1 MGNLKS
7 DILTAFFIFFYI
19 VSYEAQKASE
29 ILINYHS
36 LKNKSVKLE
45 KQASTNFGEAKKIA
59 TSEWLKLIN
68 QGYFNATIDSIQFE
82 LNKYVAYLNEGYK
95 VNINTTLEGEKS
107 NNQFDLNQLEKLH
120 LEDYPNEFK
129 KIINDFNDSGFPFAN
144 IDISSADFN
153 SNTLNFKLRIDK
165 GPLVKID
172 TLINPELNNKQ
183 YKLLKRLIDI
193 KTGSLFNYQKI
204 KEIENNISK
213 LNYIKSL
220 RPPAYEFV
228 DGKAK
233 IYTYVKIK
241 SFNNANGIIGIQPD
255 NNGQIQ
261 FTGNIMLN
269 LNNNFNAGERIEF
282 KWRRMFNASQNLIS
296 SFNLPYLLGSPF
308 EFDGSLN
315 MIRKDSSFFNFD
327 ASINLCY
334 SKGPQNRIGIIL
346 SQNQSTNVQQSDYN
360 YTATKSFGFLIDHNQ
375 LNKSINPTNGWRI
388 HSSLLTGNKQTLLTT
403 SDELVRTPNYKLNFH
418 YQQHF
423 RIHKKITIK
432 EQLKV
437 NTTVNEQLFENELE
451 RIGGYNS
458 IRGFDEESIW
468 VSSFGISNTEIHFL
482 LDNESSVFIFSDWAW
497 TETKLTQGYENR
509 WIKSIGLGTT
519 VGFNN
524 GLLNLVY
531 GLGSSFGEPTLLKT
545 GKIHIGFTSFF

>member
-1 MGNLKS
+1 M
-7 DILTAFFIFFYI
+7 
-19 VSYEAQKASE
+19 
-29 ILINYHS
+29 
-36 LKNKSVKLE
+36 
-45 KQASTNFGEAKKIA
+45 
-59 TSEWLKLIN
+59 
-68 QGYFNATIDSIQFE
+68 
-82 LNKYVAYLNEGYK
+82 KYL
-95 VNINTTLEGEKS
+95 
-107 NNQFDLNQLEKLH
+107 
-120 LEDYPNEFK
+120 
-129 KIINDFNDSGFPFAN
+129 
-144 IDISSADFN
+144 
-153 SNTLNFKLRIDK
+153 
-165 GPLVKID
+165 
-172 TLINPELNNKQ
+172 
-183 YKLLKRLIDI
+183 
-193 KTGSLFNYQKI
+193 
-204 KEIENNISK
+204 
-213 LNYIKSL
+213 
-220 RPPAYEFV
+220 
-228 DGKAK
+228 
-233 IYTYVKIK
+233 
-241 SFNNANGIIGIQPD
+241 
-255 NNGQIQ
+255 
-261 FTGNIMLN
+261 
-269 LNNNFNAGERIEF
+269 
-282 KWRRMFNASQNLIS
+282 
-296 SFNLPYLLGSPF
+296 
-308 EFDGSLN
+308 
-315 MIRKDSSFFNFD
+315 
-327 ASINLCY
+327 
-334 SKGPQNRIGIIL
+334 GPQNRIGIIL

-360 YTATKSFGFLIDHNQ
+360 FTATKSFGFLIDHNQ

-432 EQLKV
+432 EQLKL

-531 GLGSSFGEPTLLKT
+531 GLGSSFGEPTLLRT

>member
-1 MGNLKS
+1 
-7 DILTAFFIFFYI
+7 
-19 VSYEAQKASE
+19 
-29 ILINYHS
+29 
-36 LKNKSVKLE
+36 LE
-45 KQASTNFGEAKKIA
+45 KQANPNFGEAKKIA

-82 LNKYVAYLNEGYK
+82 LNQYVAYLNEGYK
-95 VNINTTLEGEKS
+95 IDINTSFEDEKS
-107 NNQFDLNQLEKLH
+107 NNQFDLNQLQKLH
-120 LEDYPNEFK
+120 IKDYPNEFK
-129 KIINDFNDSGFPFAN
+129 KIIDDLNNSGFPFAN
-144 IDISSADFN
+144 IDISSADFG
-153 SNTLNFKLRIDK
+153 SNALNFKLRIDK

-213 LNYIKSL
+213 FNYMKSL

-269 LNNNFNAGERIEF
+269 LNNNFNTGEKIEF

-296 SFNLPYLLGSPF
+296 SVNLPYIFGSPF

-334 SKGPQNRIGIIL
+334 SKGPQSRIGIIL

-360 YTATKSFGFLIDHNQ
+360 FTSTKSFGFLIDQNQ
-375 LNKSINPTNGWRI
+375 LNNSINPTNGWRI
-388 HSSLLTGNKQTLLTT
+388 HLSLLTGNKQTLLTT
-403 SDELVRTPNYKLNFH
+403 SDELVRTPNYKLKLH
-418 YQQHF
+418 YQHHF
-423 RIHKKITIK
+423 RVHKKITIK
-432 EQLKV
+432 EQLKL

-451 RIGGYNS
+451 RIGGYNT

-509 WIKSIGLGTT
+509 WLKSIGLGTT
-519 VGFNN
+519 IGFNN

-531 GLGSSFGEPTLLKT
+531 GLGSSFSEPTLLRT

>member
-1 MGNLKS
+1 M
-7 DILTAFFIFFYI
+7 
-19 VSYEAQKASE
+19 V
-29 ILINYHS
+29 INYHD
-36 LKNKSVKLE
+36 LKSKNVRLE
-45 KQASTNFGEAKKIA
+45 KQANPNFDEAKKIA
-59 TSEWLKLIN
+59 ISEWLELLN
-68 QGYFNATIDSIQFE
+68 QGYLNATIDSFQFE
-82 LNKYVAYLNEGYK
+82 GNQHFAFLNEGYK
-95 VNINTTLEGEKS
+95 FNINYAVEGEK
-107 NNQFDLNQLEKLH
+107 NNNKFDLNQLDKLK
-120 LEDYPNEFK
+120 LADYPKEFS
-129 KIINDFNDSGFPFAN
+129 KILDDFNNSGYPFAN
-144 IDISSADFN
+144 INISNADID
-153 SNTLNFKLRIDK
+153 SNALNIKLKIDK
-165 GPLVKID
+165 GPIVKID
-172 TLINPELNNKQ
+172 TLINPELSNKQ

-193 KTGSLFNYQKI
+193 ETGSLFDYQKI
-204 KEIENNISK
+204 KEIENKISK
-213 LNYIKSL
+213 INYMNSL

-241 SFNNANGIIGIQPD
+241 SFNNANGMIGIQPD

-269 LNNNFNAGERIEF
+269 LNNNFNAGEKIEF

-296 SFNLPYLLGSPF
+296 SVNLPYLFGSPF

-327 ASINLCY
+327 ASVNLCY
-334 SKGPQNRIGIIL
+334 SKGPQSRIGIIL

-360 YTATKSFGFLIDHNQ
+360 FTSTKSFGFLFDQNQ

-388 HSSLLTGNKQTLLTT
+388 HSSILTGNKQTLLST
-403 SDELVRTPNYKLNFH
+403 SDELVRTPNYKLKFN

-423 RIHKKITIK
+423 RIHKKIIFK
-432 EQLKV
+432 EQLKL

-468 VSSFGISNTEIHFL
+468 VSSYGISNTEIHFL

-497 TETKLTQGYENR
+497 TEAKLTEGYENN
-509 WIKSIGLGTT
+509 WLKSMGLGTT
-519 VGFNN
+519 IGFNN

-531 GLGSSFGEPTLLKT
+531 GLGSSVGEPIQLRT

>member
-1 MGNLKS
+1 M
-7 DILTAFFIFFYI
+7 FFLI
-19 VSYEAQKASE
+19 SSKAQKVSE
-29 ILINYHS
+29 MVINYHD
-36 LKNKSVKLE
+36 LKSKSVRLE
-45 KQASTNFGEAKKIA
+45 KQANPNFDEAKKIA
-59 TSEWLKLIN
+59 TSEWLKLLN
-68 QGYFNATIDSIQFE
+68 QGYLNATIDSFQFE
-82 LNKYVAYLNEGYK
+82 GNQHFAFLNEGYK
-95 VNINTTLEGEKS
+95 FNINYAVEGEK
-107 NNQFDLNQLEKLH
+107 NNNKFDLNQLDKLK
-120 LEDYPNEFK
+120 LADYPKEFS
-129 KIINDFNDSGFPFAN
+129 KILDDFNNSGYPFAN
-144 IDISSADFN
+144 INISNAVIDSIA
-153 SNTLNFKLRIDK
+153 LNIKLRIDK
-165 GPLVKID
+165 GPKVKID

-193 KTGSLFNYQKI
+193 ETGSLFDYQKI
-204 KEIENNISK
+204 KEIENKISK
-213 LNYIKSL
+213 INYMNSL

-255 NNGQIQ
+255 NDGQIQ

-269 LNNNFNAGERIEF
+269 LNNNFNAGEKIEF

-296 SFNLPYLLGSPF
+296 SVNLPYLFGSPF

-327 ASINLCY
+327 ASVNLCY
-334 SKGPQNRIGIIL
+334 SKGPQSRIGIIL

-360 YTATKSFGFLIDHNQ
+360 FTSTKSFGFLFDQNQ

-388 HSSLLTGNKQTLLTT
+388 HSSILTGNKQTLLST
-403 SDELVRTPNYKLNFH
+403 SDELVRTPNYKLKFN

-423 RIHKKITIK
+423 RIHKKIIFK
-432 EQLKV
+432 EQLKL

-468 VSSFGISNTEIHFL
+468 VSSYGISNTEIHFL

-497 TETKLTQGYENR
+497 TEAKLTEGYEKN
-509 WIKSIGLGTT
+509 WLKSMGLGTT
-519 VGFNN
+519 IGFNN

-531 GLGSSFGEPTLLKT
+531 GLGSSVGEPIQLRT

>member
-1 MGNLKS
+1 MKRVVISDLHIGSTHCREEELVRFIETLECDELILAGDIIDFIKVPSFTSKTAQLLTYLSRFQSVIYIIGNH
-7 DILTAFFIFFYI
+7 D
-19 VSYEAQKASE
+19 
-29 ILINYHS
+29 HS
-36 LKNKSVKLE
+36 L
-45 KQASTNFGEAKKIA
+45 ANF
-59 TSEWLKLIN
+59 
-68 QGYFNATIDSIQFE
+68 
-82 LNKYVAYLNEGYK
+82 
-95 VNINTTLEGEKS
+95 VNGTVG
-107 NNQFDLNQLEKLH
+107 
-120 LEDYPNEFK
+120 
-129 KIINDFNDSGFPFAN
+129 N
-144 IDISSADFN
+144 IKFLD
-153 SNTLNFKLRIDK
+153 R
-165 GPLVKID
+165 
-172 TLINPELNNKQ
+172 
-183 YKLLKRLIDI
+183 
-193 KTGSLFNYQKI
+193 
-204 KEIENNISK
+204 
-213 LNYIKSL
+213 
-220 RPPAYEFV
+220 YEFV

-269 LNNNFNAGERIEF
+269 LNNNFNTGERIEF

-296 SFNLPYLLGSPF
+296 SVNLPYLLGSPF

-360 YTATKSFGFLIDHNQ
+360 FTSTKSFGFLIDQNQ
-375 LNKSINPTNGWRI
+375 LNNRINPTNGWRI
-388 HSSLLTGNKQTLLTT
+388 HSSLLAGNKQTLLTT
-403 SDELVRTPNYKLNFH
+403 SDELVSTPNYKLKLH
-418 YQQHF
+418 YQHHF
-423 RIHKKITIK
+423 RVHKKIIIK
-432 EQLKV
+432 EQVKL

-531 GLGSSFGEPTLLKT
+531 GLGSSFGEPTLLRT

>member
-1 MGNLKS
+1 M
-7 DILTAFFIFFYI
+7 FFLI
-19 VSYEAQKASE
+19 SSKAQKVSE
-29 ILINYHS
+29 MVINYHD
-36 LKNKSVKLE
+36 LKSKSVRLE
-45 KQASTNFGEAKKIA
+45 KQANPNFDEAKKIA
-59 TSEWLKLIN
+59 TSEWLKLLN
-68 QGYFNATIDSIQFE
+68 QGYLNATIDSFQFE
-82 LNKYVAYLNEGYK
+82 GNQHFAFLNEGYK
-95 VNINTTLEGEKS
+95 FNINYAVEGEK
-107 NNQFDLNQLEKLH
+107 NNNKFDLNQLDKLK
-120 LEDYPNEFK
+120 LADYPKEFS
-129 KIINDFNDSGFPFAN
+129 KILDDFNNSGYPFAN
-144 IDISSADFN
+144 INISNADID
-153 SNTLNFKLRIDK
+153 SNALNIKLKIDK
-165 GPLVKID
+165 GPKVKID

-193 KTGSLFNYQKI
+193 ETGSLFDYQKI
-204 KEIENNISK
+204 KEIENKISK
-213 LNYIKSL
+213 INYMNSL

-255 NNGQIQ
+255 NDGQIQ

-269 LNNNFNAGERIEF
+269 LNNNFNAGEKIEF

-296 SFNLPYLLGSPF
+296 SVNLPYLFGSPF

-327 ASINLCY
+327 ASVNLCY
-334 SKGPQNRIGIIL
+334 SKGPQSRIGIIL

-360 YTATKSFGFLIDHNQ
+360 FTSTKSFGFLFDQNQ

-388 HSSLLTGNKQTLLTT
+388 HSSILTGNKQTLLST
-403 SDELVRTPNYKLNFH
+403 SDELVRTPNYKLKFN

-423 RIHKKITIK
+423 RIHKKIIFK
-432 EQLKV
+432 EQLKL

-468 VSSFGISNTEIHFL
+468 VSSYGISNTEIHFL

-497 TETKLTQGYENR
+497 TEAKLTEGYEKN
-509 WIKSIGLGTT
+509 WLKSMGLGTT
-519 VGFNN
+519 IGFNN

-531 GLGSSFGEPTLLKT
+531 GLGSSVGEPIQLRT

>member
-1 MGNLKS
+1 M
-7 DILTAFFIFFYI
+7 FFLI
-19 VSYEAQKASE
+19 SSKAQKVSE
-29 ILINYHS
+29 MVINYHD
-36 LKNKSVKLE
+36 LKSKSVRLE
-45 KQASTNFGEAKKIA
+45 KQAYPNFDEAKKIA
-59 TSEWLKLIN
+59 TSEWLKLLN
-68 QGYFNATIDSIQFE
+68 QGYLNATIDSFQFE
-82 LNKYVAYLNEGYK
+82 GNQHFAFLNEGYK
-95 VNINTTLEGEKS
+95 FNINYAVEGEK
-107 NNQFDLNQLEKLH
+107 NNNKFDLNQLDKLK
-120 LEDYPNEFK
+120 LADYPKEFL
-129 KIINDFNDSGFPFAN
+129 KILDDFNNSGYPFAN
-144 IDISSADFN
+144 INISNADID
-153 SNTLNFKLRIDK
+153 SNALNIKLRIDK
-165 GPLVKID
+165 GPKVKID

-193 KTGSLFNYQKI
+193 ETGSLFDYQKI
-204 KEIENNISK
+204 KEIENKISK
-213 LNYIKSL
+213 INYMNSL

-255 NNGQIQ
+255 NDGQIQ

-269 LNNNFNAGERIEF
+269 LNNNFNAGEKIEF

-296 SFNLPYLLGSPF
+296 SVNLPYLFGSPF

-327 ASINLCY
+327 ASVNLCY
-334 SKGPQNRIGIIL
+334 SKGPQSRIGIIL

-360 YTATKSFGFLIDHNQ
+360 FTSTKSFGFLFDQNQ

-388 HSSLLTGNKQTLLTT
+388 HSSILTGNKQTLLST
-403 SDELVRTPNYKLNFH
+403 SDELVRTPNYKLKFN

-423 RIHKKITIK
+423 RIHKKIIFK
-432 EQLKV
+432 EQLKL

-468 VSSFGISNTEIHFL
+468 VSSYGISNTEIHFL

-497 TETKLTQGYENR
+497 TEAKLTEGYENN
-509 WIKSIGLGTT
+509 WLKSMGLGTT
-519 VGFNN
+519 IGFNN

-531 GLGSSFGEPTLLKT
+531 GLGSSVGEPIQLRT

>member
-7 DILTAFFIFFYI
+7 DILTAFFIFFYL
-19 VSYEAQKASE
+19 VSSEAQKASE
-29 ILINYHS
+29 IVINYQS
-36 LKNKSVKLE
+36 LKNKSVRLE
-45 KQASTNFGEAKKIA
+45 KQANPNFGEAKRIA

-82 LNKYVAYLNEGYK
+82 LNQYVAYLNEGYK
-95 VNINTTLEGEKS
+95 VNINTTFEGEKS
-107 NNQFDLNQLEKLH
+107 NNQFDLNQLKKLH

-129 KIINDFNDSGFPFAN
+129 KIIDDFNDSGFPFAN
-144 IDISSADFN
+144 IDISSADFD
-153 SNTLNFKLRIDK
+153 SIALNFKLRIDK

-183 YKLLKRLIDI
+183 YKLLRRLINI

-213 LNYIKSL
+213 LNYMKSF

-269 LNNNFNAGERIEF
+269 LNNNFNTGERIEF

-296 SFNLPYLLGSPF
+296 SVNLPYLLGSPF

-334 SKGPQNRIGIIL
+334 SKG
-346 SQNQSTNVQQSDYN
+346 
-360 YTATKSFGFLIDHNQ
+360 
-375 LNKSINPTNGWRI
+375 
-388 HSSLLTGNKQTLLTT
+388 
-403 SDELVRTPNYKLNFH
+403 
-418 YQQHF
+418 
-423 RIHKKITIK
+423 HKI
-432 EQLKV
+432 E
-437 NTTVNEQLFENELE
+437 
-451 RIGGYNS
+451 
-458 IRGFDEESIW
+458 
-468 VSSFGISNTEIHFL
+468 
-482 LDNESSVFIFSDWAW
+482 
-497 TETKLTQGYENR
+497 
-509 WIKSIGLGTT
+509 
-519 VGFNN
+519 
-524 GLLNLVY
+524 
-531 GLGSSFGEPTLLKT
+531 
-545 GKIHIGFTSFF
+545 